1 MFREPATGDDG
12 QRHIEAYLI
21 IILHND
27 NHLGRMANCPSK
39 LIESP
44 NAKIAKQGLYQ
55 IYHTQ
60 ILIWV
65 VVS

>member
-1 MFREPATGDDG
+1 MIKEPATGDDG

-21 IILHND
+21 IIYHNEE
-27 NHLGRMANCPSK
+27 HLGGMANCPCK

-44 NAKIAKQGLYQ
+44 NAKIAKQGLCQ